1 MNGDATRSLSGN
13 LSATAVQEIGEIHDF
28 GLAGGVF
35 ENGISIGQRSSHDDI
50 FSAAHCGHVES
61 DFGTPEMAA
70 LADDVAFFQ
79 FEDRTHLLKAF
90 EVLIHGACANGAAAG
105 QSDLCP
111 AEAGK
116 ERAEAEYG
124 GAHGAHEV
132 IGCLVDQRAG
142 LHCYGMIRIGT
153 VAAED
158 FQKLESGV
166 DVPQVGDIF
175 ESLGSFQQNGRKK
188 DGKCR
193 VFGAVDVNFPVERD
207 AAFNNQFVHENIL
220 GCVSGYRLADKRSA
234 TGRGVVF

>member
-1 MNGDATRSLSGN
+1 MNGDAARSLSGN
-13 LSATAVQEIGEIHDF
+13 LSAAAVQEIGEIHDF

-79 FEDRTHLLKAF
+79 FEDRTHLFKAF
-90 EVLIHGACANGAAAG
+90 EVLIHGTRANSAAAG
-105 QSDLCP
+105 QGDLRP

-116 ERAEAEYG
+116 EGAEAEHG
-124 GAHGAHEV
+124 GPHGADEV
-132 IGCLVDQRAG
+132 IGGLVDQRAG
-142 LHCYGMIRIGT
+142 GHIHGMIRIGT
-153 VAAED
+153 VAAEN
-158 FQKLESGV
+158 FQKLERGV
-166 DVPQVGDIF
+166 DVPQIGDVF
-175 ESLGSFQQNGRKK
+175 ECLGSFQQNRGKK
-188 DGKCR
+188 NGKCR
-193 VFGAVDVNFPVERD
+193 VFGAVDVNFPVEGD